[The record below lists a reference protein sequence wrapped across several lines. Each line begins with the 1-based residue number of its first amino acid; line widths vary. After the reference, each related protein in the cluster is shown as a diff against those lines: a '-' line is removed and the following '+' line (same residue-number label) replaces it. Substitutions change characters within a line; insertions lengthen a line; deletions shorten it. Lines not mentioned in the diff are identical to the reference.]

1 MIDPDSLAL
10 ASASPD
16 HAPALARTI
25 ASSVRPCACC
35 SQLFLLAFLRP
46 VLLAWALEIRAAR
59 ALLMPLSRRA
69 SYVSGFFTDGP
80 GLFFA
85 GNPTTSKG
93 PNQLRQRY
101 PATSLSNRHPVP
113 RRAHDVPTQESSS
126 ERRRFVSKRQAQL
139 ARLHPQPAG
148 CPCCYRFLGRR
159 LTVRP
164 SPASRVRAALSQQDL
179 GLPTHPDQSSG
190 CLLTAT
196 RLALT
201 LIWQFGW
208 VSARGAGWAAAH
220 RRGAQRGRLPGA
232 AALPG
237 QYVGRVDDYR
247 SAPAPSGSSLGD
259 DPLA

>member
-148 CPCCYRFLGRR
+148 CPCCCRFLGRR

-190 CLLTAT
+190 VPAH
-196 RLALT
+196 RDQVGVNAHLAV
-201 LIWQFGW
+201 WVG
-208 VSARGAGWAAAH
+208 VSARS
-220 RRGAQRGRLPGA
+220 RVGRCTPSGGA
-232 AALPG
+232 AWTPSRRHG
-237 QYVGRVDDYR
+237 PSRPVRR
-247 SAPAPSGSSLGD
+247 SCG
-259 DPLA
+259 